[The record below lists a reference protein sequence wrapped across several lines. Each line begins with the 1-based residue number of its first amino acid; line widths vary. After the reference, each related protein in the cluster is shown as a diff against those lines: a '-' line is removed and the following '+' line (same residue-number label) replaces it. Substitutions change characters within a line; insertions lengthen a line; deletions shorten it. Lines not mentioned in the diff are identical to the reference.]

1 MKTKSLMALILALA
15 LLAGCSTTRSI
26 SNSAY
31 HEGDSSSGFAPR
43 PNGSDSGFQYR
54 GELSEFDVLGITRN
68 DTATE
73 ADIQR
78 TLASAKPV
86 RIKPGASIL
95 LVQSGAIF
103 PDGPMVNELSKH
115 FRVVPFT
122 GVPPASR
129 RTDDGQFERYDAGD
143 FSKSLRLAAARG
155 GCETILCYWGIL
167 ESRNAELATK
177 TVSWV
182 PVMNWLVPDESEHM
196 RIRLKLALVDVRT
209 GDWSVLSPNSFEDSR
224 ISRSPRRGVAD
235 QKLVESLK
243 RQAYESGT
251 KELVE
256 GYADI
261 AAR

>member
-1 MKTKSLMALILALA
+1 MKTKTLVTFVAMLVLA
-15 LLAGCSTTRSI
+15 AGCSTTRSI
-26 SNSAY
+26 SNSSY
-31 HEGDSSSGFAPR
+31 RESDSPQGFASR
-43 PNGSDSGFQYR
+43 PNGCDPGFQYR
-54 GELSEFDVLGITRN
+54 GELSEFDVLGITRS

-78 TLASAKPV
+78 ALASAAPV
-86 RIKPGASIL
+86 QLKPGASML

-103 PDGPMVNELSKH
+103 PDGPMVDELSKH
-115 FRVVPFT
+115 FRVVSFT

-143 FSKSLRLAAARG
+143 FSRSLRLAAARG
-155 GCETILCYWGIL
+155 GCDTILCYWGIV
-167 ESRNAELATK
+167 ESKKAELATK

-182 PVMNWLVPDESEHM
+182 PVVNWLLPDESEHM

-209 GDWSVLSPNSFEDSR
+209 GDWSVLSPSPFEDSR

-235 QKLVESLK
+235 QKLIESLK
-243 RQAYESGT
+243 RKSYEAGA

-256 GYADI
+256 RYVSI
-261 AAR
+261 AAK